1 MIKKLKYKF
10 VLINMLL
17 IAIVLIG
24 IFIAFYASTQQR
36 LVRDSMDML
45 ERTLMREN
53 HEPPV
58 RRELAGPPKNEPGF
72 TPAPAFVVVLDAE
85 DNIIF
90 TQGEL
95 FDLSDQQY
103 LKTIVEQ
110 CLADDKN
117 SGTIS
122 GESLRYLKQKTASGT
137 KIAFVDRSME
147 INTLS
152 TLIITS
158 LLVGIL
164 SLAVFFLIS
173 LYLGGWALRPVEK
186 AWAQQKKFVA
196 DASHELRTPLTVIL
210 ANIDIVQSQP
220 QSLVRDQAKWLEYIQ
235 MEAQRMNV
243 LIENLLFLART
254 DDAQSH
260 IVMSCLNLSETVYGA
275 ILPFESVA
283 FEQEK
288 ELETNIA
295 AEVYVNGDENKLK
308 QLVGILVDN
317 ALKYSLEKGKITV
330 NLEETGEHKAILSV
344 INRGI
349 PIPHDQIEHIFDRF
363 YRVDESRSRE
373 QGGYGLGLAI
383 AQSIAMMHNAEITV
397 KSSEDS
403 GTIFSVVFSS
413 LARPNRLPPD

>member
-17 IAIVLIG
+17 IAMVLTG

-36 LVRDSMDML
+36 LVRDSMDVL

-72 TPAPAFVVVLDAE
+72 TPAPAFVVALDAE
-85 DNIIF
+85 NNIIF
-90 TQGEL
+90 AQGEL

-152 TLIITS
+152 TLVITS
-158 LLVGIL
+158 ILVGIL
-164 SLAVFFLIS
+164 SLAAFFLIS

-220 QSLVRDQAKWLEYIQ
+220 QSLVQDQAKWLEYIQ
-235 MEAQRMNV
+235 MEAQRMDV

-260 IVMSCLNLSETVYGA
+260 IALSRLNLSETLYGA

-295 AEVYVNGDENKLK
+295 ADVYVNGDENKLK

-330 NLEETGEHKAILSV
+330 NLAETSEHKAVLSV
-344 INRGI
+344 INRGV

-383 AQSIAMMHNAEITV
+383 AQSIALMHNAEITV
-397 KSSEDS
+397 KSSEEA

-413 LARPNRLPPD
+413 LPRPNRLQPD